1 MHTQSLCDF
10 IESTQYTQSNSW
22 WANYL
27 LITNECFHNNQIN
40 SINQHN
46 NYNNK
51 GLYIIII
58 EKAIHKHTEGNELNV
73 KEQEQSW
80 LLSQAKAPMYVWYRG
95 G

>member
-1 MHTQSLCDF
+1 M
-10 IESTQYTQSNSW
+10 
-22 WANYL
+22 

-58 EKAIHKHTEGNELNV
+58 EKAIHKHTEGNECAGAGTVMIVEPSQSSYVRMYGTEVDSVVGWAVQVLNR
-73 KEQEQSW
+73 
-80 LLSQAKAPMYVWYRG
+80 YRRRSPQ
-95 G
+95 